1 MDFNQWKKRYNN
13 AVGGNYINTYRS
25 YQIVDGNYQLGEE
38 ISRLD
43 FEQYRQTT
51 SKIYDM
57 NSNITI
63 RPCITNSTEGFF
75 EYFSKVKDERPSEVE
90 EACLEEFIK
99 EYQIVDRTSLE
110 NLLEIVNADTMIYK
124 LKALSQLHEIIRKM
138 Q

>member
-13 AVGGNYINTYRS
+13 TIGGNYINTYRS
-25 YQIVDGNYQLGEE
+25 YQIVDGNYELGEE
-38 ISRLD
+38 ISRQD
-43 FEQYRQTT
+43 FEQHRQDT

-57 NSNITI
+57 KTNITI
-63 RPCITNSTEGFF
+63 RPLVSNPTEGYF
-75 EYFSKVKDERPSEVE
+75 EYFSKVNDEQPSEVE

-99 EYQIVDRTSLE
+99 EYVIVDKVSLE

-124 LKALSQLHEIIRKM
+124 LKALSQLPEIIRKL